1 MHSKYLS
8 QNPQITVVFDHP
20 PSRKLILS
28 TDRDHIRKPQSNK
41 IQICTAQS
49 QWMHLKYN
57 LYSSRIITSY
67 ARSLLISSRN
77 IRSHIHKI
85 NHHAQLKHVLN
96 KDNLSRYVERENP
109 RRPQSYTNNYSQ
121 MENVEIE
128 TNILL

>member
-1 MHSKYLS
+1 M
-8 QNPQITVVFDHP
+8 QEVCWEFV
-20 PSRKLILS
+20 
-28 TDRDHIRKPQSNK
+28 
-41 IQICTAQS
+41 
-49 QWMHLKYN
+49 
-57 LYSSRIITSY
+57 
-67 ARSLLISSRN
+67 SSRN

-85 NHHAQLKHVLN
+85 NHQAQLKHVLN